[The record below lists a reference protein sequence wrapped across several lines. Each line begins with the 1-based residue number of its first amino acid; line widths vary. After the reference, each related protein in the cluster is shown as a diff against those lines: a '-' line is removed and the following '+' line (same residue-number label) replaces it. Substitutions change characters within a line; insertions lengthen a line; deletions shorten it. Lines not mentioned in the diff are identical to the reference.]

1 MKKIILF
8 FAFAVTLVSC
18 GTTEKL
24 INTATHT
31 GGSAPFFVNPV
42 CADIK
47 VDGKKISFFMPVS
60 ENISAGGLQNV
71 IDTAVKDALE
81 QNGNADLL
89 VGLQTQVKYDSNG
102 DIESIAITGY
112 PARYI
117 NFRNLPNAQAVP
129 ATAPEGEK
137 GGVLAVFKKKK

>member
-1 MKKIILF
+1 MKKILLF

-18 GTTEKL
+18 GTSEKL

-31 GGSAPFFVNPV
+31 GGNAAFFVNPV

-60 ENISAGGLQNV
+60 ENISSGGLQNV

-89 VGLQTQVKYDSNG
+89 IGLQTQVKYNSKG
-102 DIESIAITGY
+102 IIESIAISGY
-112 PARYI
+112 PARYV
-117 NFRNLPNAQAVP
+117 NFRNVPDGVAVP
-129 ATAPEGEK
+129 AAQVEGEK
-137 GGVLAVFKKKK
+137 AGALSLLKKKK

>member
-1 MKKIILF
+1 MKKIILV
-8 FAFAVTLVSC
+8 FALAVTLVSC

-24 INTATHT
+24 INTSTHT
-31 GGSAPFFVNPV
+31 GGNAAFFVNPV

-60 ENISAGGLQNV
+60 ENISNAGLQNV

-89 VGLQTQVKYDSNG
+89 IGLQTQVKYDAKG
-102 DIESIAITGY
+102 KIESIAITGY
-112 PARYI
+112 PARYV
-117 NFRNLPNAQAVP
+117 NFHNVPNAEPVP
-129 ATAPEGEK
+129 AVAPAAQKEG
-137 GGVLAVFKKKK
+137 GLPLLKKKK

>member
-31 GGSAPFFVNPV
+31 GGNAAFFVNPV

-60 ENISAGGLQNV
+60 ENISNGGLQNV
-71 IDTAVKDALE
+71 IDSAVKDALE

-89 VGLQTQVKYDSNG
+89 IGLQTQVKYDSQG
-102 DIESIAITGY
+102 KIESIAISGY
-112 PARYI
+112 PARYV
-117 NFRNLPNAQAVP
+117 NFHNLPNGEAVP
-129 ATAPEGEK
+129 AAAPEGEK
-137 GGVLAVFKKKK
+137 GGALSLFKKKK